1 MHARICGY
9 TCMGVNVHTH
19 THAHVSLSVDSLS
32 NKGNLLF
39 LKMKWALSSVAS
51 APYSSFTQKVQYS
64 WAPNLKLSCGGAIFT

>member
-1 MHARICGY
+1 MHARIRGY

-51 APYSSFTQKVQYS
+51 APYSSFTEAQYS